1 MNNAVVLPLL
11 IPLFTGVLL
20 IFFKNVRAQRTIS
33 AVSALLNVAAA
44 AYLAQQ
50 VRENGIQTLY
60 MGGWLPPYG
69 IVFVADMLAA
79 LLALTTTVVMAA
91 CLFYAFRT
99 IGEGRERHH
108 FYAFAQFLTVGV
120 TGSFLTGDIFNLFV
134 CFEVMLISSYALI
147 VLGGE
152 KRQLRE
158 SIKYILINVVS
169 SVLFVASMAY
179 LYAAVGTLNMA
190 QLAERVAEA
199 GQGGPLNVVATLL
212 LVVFSLKA
220 GLFLFFWLPGSYGA
234 PPPVVA
240 AMFGG
245 LLTKVGVY
253 AIVRMFTLIFVHDPA
268 YTHSL
273 IGWMSVG
280 AMTLGAVGAV
290 AYRDVPR
297 ILIYN
302 IVVAVGL
309 VGFAVSAGTEAAL
322 DGAVFYLLHD
332 MTAKALVFLLGGW
345 LMALAGS
352 AKLEAMGGLIAKAPA
367 LGWMTFVTGM
377 AIAGVPPLSGFV
389 GKLLIVQGGLEARAY
404 VGTAV
409 ALATSLLVLLSLMR
423 LFMSAFWG
431 ERSASEKPVAAVPSG
446 LWTPCAALLAVL
458 VLIGLGAE
466 WVNAYVAAAGDV
478 LANPS
483 MYIEAVLKE

>member
-11 IPLFTGVLL
+11 IPLLAGVVLV
-20 IFFKNVRAQRTIS
+20 FFSNVRAQRTIS
-33 AVSALLNVAAA
+33 ALAALLNVAAC
-44 AYLAQQ
+44 AYLVQQ
-50 VRENGIQTLY
+50 VRTDGIQTLY
-60 MGGWLPPYG
+60 MGGWLPPFG
-69 IVFVADMLAA
+69 IVFVADMLGA
-79 LLALTTTVVMAA
+79 LLALTSAVVMGA

-108 FYAFAQFLTVGV
+108 FYALAQFLTVGV
-120 TGSFLTGDIFNLFV
+120 IGSFLTGDIFNLFV

-158 SIKYILINVVS
+158 SIKYILINIVS
-169 SVLFVASMAY
+169 SILFVASMAY
-179 LYAAVGTLNMA
+179 LYAALGTLNMA
-190 QLAERVAEA
+190 QLAVRVAET
-199 GQGGPLNVVATLL
+199 GQGGGLNVVAALL

-234 PPPVVA
+234 PPSVVA

-253 AIVRMFTLIFVHDPA
+253 AIVRTFTLIFAYDPGF
-268 YTHSL
+268 TQPL
-273 IGWMSVG
+273 IEWMSIG
-280 AMTLGAVGAV
+280 AMTLGALGAV

-309 VGFAVSAGTEAAL
+309 IGFGLSAATEAAL
-322 DGAVFYLLHD
+322 DGVVFYLLHD
-332 MTAKALVFLLGGW
+332 MVAKALVFLLGGW
-345 LMALAGS
+345 LMTLAGTDRS
-352 AKLEAMGGLIAKAPA
+352 GRMGGLIEKAPA
-367 LGWMTFVTGM
+367 LGWMFFATGM

-389 GKLLIVQGGLEARAY
+389 GKLLIVQGGLEGGRY
-404 VGTAV
+404 IGVAV
-409 ALATSLLVLLSLMR
+409 ALATSLLVLLSLTR

-431 ERSASEKPVAAVPSG
+431 EPKSGEPASVVPSG
-446 LWTPCAALLAVL
+446 LLAPCASLLAIVALLGV
-458 VLIGLGAE
+458 GAE
-466 WVNAYVAAAGDV
+466 WVNAYVSLAGEV
-478 LANPS
+478 LARPEL
-483 MYIEAVLKE
+483 YIEAVLKE

>member
-11 IPLFTGVLL
+11 IPLLTGVTL
-20 IFFKNVRAQRTIS
+20 IFFANVRTQRRIS
-33 AVSALLNVAAA
+33 GVSALLNVAAA
-44 AYLAQQ
+44 AYLVQQ
-50 VRENGIQTLY
+50 VREDGIQTLY
-60 MGGWLPPYG
+60 MGGWLPPFG

-79 LLALTTTVVMAA
+79 LLALTTTIVVAA

-99 IGEGRERHH
+99 VGEGRERHH

-158 SIKYILINVVS
+158 SIKYILINIVS

-179 LYAAVGTLNMA
+179 LYAALGTLNMA
-190 QLAERVAEA
+190 QLAARVAEA

-253 AIVRMFTLIFVHDPA
+253 AIVRTFTLIFAHDPA
-268 YTHSL
+268 YTQPL

-280 AMTLGAVGAV
+280 AMLLGALGAV

-309 VGFAVSAGTEAAL
+309 IGFGVSAATETAL
-322 DGAVFYLLHD
+322 DGVVFYLLHD
-332 MTAKALVFLLGGW
+332 MTAKALIFLLGGW
-345 LMALAGS
+345 LMALSGTP
-352 AKLEAMGGLIAKAPA
+352 KLGEMGGFIEKAPA
-367 LGWMTFVTGM
+367 LGWMTFATGM

-389 GKLLIVQGGLEARAY
+389 GKLLIVQGGLEGGRY
-404 VGTAV
+404 VGAAV
-409 ALATSLLVLLSLMR
+409 ALGTSLLVLLSLTR

-431 ERSASEKPVAAVPSG
+431 EAKSAAPTAAVPSG
-446 LWTPCAALLAVL
+446 LLAPSAALLAIL
-458 VLIGLGAE
+458 VALGLGAE
-466 WVNAYVAAAGDV
+466 WVNGYAALAGDV
-478 LANPS
+478 LANPTL
-483 MYIEAVLKE
+483 YIEAVLKE